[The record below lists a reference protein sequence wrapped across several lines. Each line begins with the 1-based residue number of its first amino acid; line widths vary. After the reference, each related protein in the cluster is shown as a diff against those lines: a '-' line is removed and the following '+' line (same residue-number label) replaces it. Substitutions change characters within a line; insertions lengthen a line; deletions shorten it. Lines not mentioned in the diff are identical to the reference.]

1 MRWFFDLKIFAKL
14 MGAFLAVLLLTV
26 FLGMF
31 SILQLSKVNEVA
43 TAMKVN
49 WMPSVR
55 VVSDMNT
62 NTSDFR
68 VAELQHI
75 LSTDDK
81 EMAKYEKDMT
91 MVAAGFEKNNVEY
104 VKLISS
110 PEERKIY
117 DGFKKNWDEYL
128 AEHRKVL
135 ALSRDNKND
144 EAKALIR
151 GNSQTQFDE
160 ASDDLLKLVSLNVA
174 GAKEASNEGDLRY
187 ANSRLWI
194 IGVLVVAVSL
204 GLLLAIGIARVIS
217 GPLKIAS
224 DVAARVAAG
233 DLTSKIEVTSKDET
247 GKLMQSLKDMNASL
261 TKIVGEVR
269 SGTDTIATASSQIAA
284 GNLDLSSRT
293 EQQASSLEETASS
306 MEEMTST
313 VKQNADNAR
322 QANQLAASAS
332 AVAIKGGAVVAQVVD
347 TMSSINESSKK
358 IVDIIGV
365 IDGIAFQT
373 NILAL
378 NAAVEAA
385 RAGEQGRGFAVVASE
400 VRNLAQRS
408 AAAAKEIK
416 GLIGDSVEK
425 VEAGTKQVG
434 QAGATMD
441 EIVDSVKRVT
451 DIMSEIAAASR
462 EQTSGIEQIN
472 QAISQMDQVTQQN
485 AALVEEAAAAAES
498 LQDQAGNLA
507 QIVGVF
513 KLDDG
518 HGVQPTVQRVAA
530 QPVAS
535 ISKVGGK
542 TRPALLTQPAPTRA
556 TAPAPAK
563 RLAVVSAAGASQD
576 WEEF

>member
-1 MRWFFDLKIFAKL
+1 MRWFFDLKISAKL
-14 MGAFLAVLLLTV
+14 MGAFLVVLLLTV

-55 VVSDMNT
+55 VVSAMNT
-62 NTSDFR
+62 NISDFR
-68 VAELQHI
+68 IAELQHI
-75 LSTDDK
+75 VSTDEK
-81 EMAKYEKDMT
+81 EMAKYEQDMT
-91 MVAAGFEKNNVEY
+91 TVAAEFEKNNVEY

-110 PEERKIY
+110 PDEQKIY
-117 DGFKKNWDEYL
+117 DRFKKNWHEYL
-128 AEHRKVL
+128 VEHLKVL
-135 ALSRDNKND
+135 ALSRGNKND
-144 EAKALIR
+144 EVKTLIR
-151 GNSQTQFDE
+151 GNSQTHFDE
-160 ASDDLLKLVSLNVA
+160 ASDDLLKLVSLNVT

-187 ANSRLWI
+187 ANSRLWV

-204 GLLLAIGIARVIS
+204 GLLLAICIARVIS

-224 DVAARVAAG
+224 EVAARVAAG
-233 DLTSKIEVTSKDET
+233 DLTSNIEVTSKDET

-261 TKIVGEVR
+261 IKIVGEVR

-306 MEEMTST
+306 MEEMTGT

-332 AVAIKGGAVVAQVVD
+332 AVAIKGGEVVAQVVD

-451 DIMSEIAAASR
+451 DIMREITAASR

-472 QAISQMDQVTQQN
+472 QAISQMDLVTQQN
-485 AALVEEAAAAAES
+485 AALVEEAAAAAKS

-513 KLDDG
+513 RLDGD
-518 HGVQPTVQRVAA
+518 HGGQSAMQRVATH
-530 QPVAS
+530 PVAS
-535 ISKVGGK
+535 ARKVAGK
-542 TRPALLTQPAPTRA
+542 PRSAYPTQSAPTRG
-556 TAPAPAK
+556 TAPAK
-563 RLAVVSAAGASQD
+563 RLAVVSATVASQD